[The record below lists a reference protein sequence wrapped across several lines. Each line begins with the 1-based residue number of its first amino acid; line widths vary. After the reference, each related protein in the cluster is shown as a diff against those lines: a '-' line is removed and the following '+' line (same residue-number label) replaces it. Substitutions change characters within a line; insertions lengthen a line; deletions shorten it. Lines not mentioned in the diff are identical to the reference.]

1 MNQPKLRE
9 RSISSVPIPALTL
22 LGLGLIAQVL
32 WHAARPEPQ
41 AQAQELPVPPAFEYL
56 HLLSLGDPE
65 ALSKLLMLWLQTFDN
80 QPGVSIPF
88 RKLDYPRVIGWL
100 ERILELDPQGQY
112 PLLAASRLYGE
123 VPDKAKQR
131 QMLEFVYKQFFY
143 DPNRR
148 WPWLTHAVYIA
159 KHRLHDLPLAL
170 RYAQAIS
177 AYATG
182 KEVPHWA
189 QQMQIFVLEDM
200 GETESARVL
209 IGGLLEG
216 GTITDP
222 HELRFL
228 LSRLNK
234 LKDLEVNP
242 SRR

>member
-1 MNQPKLRE
+1 MQRE
-9 RSISSVPIPALTL
+9 RSINSVPKAALAL
-22 LGLGLIAQVL
+22 LGLGLIAQLL

-41 AQAQELPVPPAFEYL
+41 AQAQALPAPPAFAYL
-56 HLLSLGDPE
+56 HFLSLGDPE
-65 ALSKLLMLWLQTFDN
+65 VLGKLLMLWLQAFDN

-88 RKLDYPRVIGWL
+88 RELDYTQVIAWL
-100 ERILELDPQGQY
+100 KRILKLDPQGQY

-123 VPDKAKQR
+123 VPDEAKQR
-131 QMLEFVYKQFFY
+131 QMLEFVYEQFFY

-148 WPWLTHAVYIA
+148 WPWLAHAVYIA
-159 KHRLHDLPLAL
+159 KHRLRDLPLAL
-170 RYAQAIS
+170 KYAQAIS
-177 AYATG
+177 AQATG

-200 GETESARVL
+200 GETESAKVL

-228 LSRLNK
+228 LNRLK
-234 LKDLEVNP
+234 ELETSP
-242 SRR
+242 SLR